1 MPFLASLAI
10 APRIDPPMSQRLP
23 SHLEISGLIRLTQAH
38 GGNAMVLSKG
48 ERDAG
53 TLLIVTMC
61 RGKDTQLLERMPQ
74 MNGTRPFVVT
84 KVQNHENPMEFSEY
98 LDRRKRQDP
107 DIWILE
113 IDIDDPERLIALLP
127 E

>member
-1 MPFLASLAI
+1 
-10 APRIDPPMSQRLP
+10 MSQRLP
-23 SHLEISGLIRLTQAH
+23 SHLEIGGLIRLAQTH

-74 MNGTRPFVVT
+74 MDGTRPFVVT
-84 KVQNHENPMEFSEY
+84 RVQDAENPMEFSEY

-113 IDIDDPERLIALLP
+113 IDIEDPQKLIALLP
-127 E
+127 Q